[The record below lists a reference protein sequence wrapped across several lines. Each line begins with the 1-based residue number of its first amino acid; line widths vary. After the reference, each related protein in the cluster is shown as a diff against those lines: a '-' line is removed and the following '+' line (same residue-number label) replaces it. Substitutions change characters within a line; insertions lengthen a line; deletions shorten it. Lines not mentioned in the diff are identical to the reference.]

1 MPLIEGHGDFG
12 IQQTRTKTMM
22 RIEGWVEQGKPVFWY
37 SLDFKRL
44 SIPLSEVAERIVA
57 AIAANDYSLLSR
69 DLNSE
74 QAEADDHYT
83 REG

>member
-1 MPLIEGHGDFG
+1 M
-12 IQQTRTKTMM
+12 
-22 RIEGWVEQGKPVFWY
+22 
-37 SLDFKRL
+37 

-57 AIAANDYSLLSR
+57 AVAANDYSLLSR